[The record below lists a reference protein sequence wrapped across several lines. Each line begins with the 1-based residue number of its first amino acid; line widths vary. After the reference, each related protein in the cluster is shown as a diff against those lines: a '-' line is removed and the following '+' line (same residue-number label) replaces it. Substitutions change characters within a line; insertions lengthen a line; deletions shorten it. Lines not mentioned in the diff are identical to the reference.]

1 MAVPFSAVLEYLS
14 AELLELSGNHC
25 RDRRQEVR
33 AINVAD
39 IEECVRLDDE
49 LAKTFETFSSRQA
62 ISVSMWDDSESKAI
76 LQSEAVAQ
84 FVFRATESSP
94 LEGSSDAQTAPA
106 EWTTPPCSS
115 CISYLEAFLVEAT
128 CACASQTLS
137 PMKVKQL
144 IKQLTSL
151 FSSEAS
157 NGTKRRGCSKK
168 SRGDVVVLGA
178 DNVFDRKPPKFVVQ
192 QDKNP
197 YNQESVSLMI
207 AALQLVS
214 LCGAEVVIPFGARQ
228 GLSHLSLRLSPFV
241 HGVCEISD
249 ARR

>member
-14 AELLELSGNHC
+14 AELLELSGNRC
-25 RDRRQEVR
+25 SERRQDVHT
-33 AINVAD
+33 INVAD

-49 LAKTFETFSSRQA
+49 LAKTFETFSSRHA
-62 ISVSMWDDSESKAI
+62 ISISMWDDSDSKAI

-84 FVFRATESSP
+84 FVFIATESSS
-94 LEGSSDAQTAPA
+94 LEG
-106 EWTTPPCSS
+106 S

-137 PMKVKQL
+137 PMKVKHL

-151 FSSEAS
+151 YCSEARNS
-157 NGTKRRGCSKK
+157 TKTRGGSKK
-168 SRGDVVVLGA
+168 SRDDGVVLGA
-178 DNVFDRKPPKFVVQ
+178 DDVFERKPPKFFVQ

-197 YNQESVSLMI
+197 YNRESVSLMI

-214 LCGAEVVIPFGARQ
+214 FCGAEAVIPFAVGQ
-228 GLSHLSLRLSPFV
+228 GLAHLSLRLSPFI

-249 ARR
+249 TRR